1 MLQILKKLKLQTKLG
16 PETAHKYSHQNL
28 FEIIY
33 RLSASTK
40 IFFLTETSHWT
51 TALSVKSGSRITL
64 FGNDSS
70 SIKNPYF
77 NNVISRTLKNF
88 KWLKKLS
95 AGSANDNGR
104 HSFELLF

>member
-40 IFFLTETSHWT
+40 IFFLTETSH
-51 TALSVKSGSRITL
+51 
-64 FGNDSS
+64 
-70 SIKNPYF
+70 
-77 NNVISRTLKNF
+77 
-88 KWLKKLS
+88 
-95 AGSANDNGR
+95 
-104 HSFELLF
+104 